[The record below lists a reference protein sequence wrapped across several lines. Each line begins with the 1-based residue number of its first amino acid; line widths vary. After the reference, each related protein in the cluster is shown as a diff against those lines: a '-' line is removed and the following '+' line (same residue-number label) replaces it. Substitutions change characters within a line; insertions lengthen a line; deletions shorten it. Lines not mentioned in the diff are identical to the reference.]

1 MKTYRIQRKYDNVI
15 EILVS
20 AESEVE
26 ALRIAKEDFD
36 DYEWDKFIPK
46 HTDTILGEEPS
57 GSV

>member
-1 MKTYRIQRKYDNVI
+1 MKTYRVERKSDNVI

-26 ALRIAKEDFD
+26 ALRLAEEDFD

-46 HTDTILGEEPS
+46 QTYTILGEEPNA
-57 GSV
+57 